1 MMTPIQ
7 ETLPITTYELPP
19 LAHVSFLNQAFKK
32 YYLNVLTF
40 EFYV

>member
-19 LAHVSFLNQAFKK
+19 LTHVSFLNQAFKK